1 MHALIFIHNLRTMYI
16 LRYYWAKET
25 DNLSKNS
32 VVTLFFASPFNLGK
46 LCDRIV
52 DQCSIIIFQNLT
64 FWAAETSR

>member
-25 DNLSKNS
+25 DNLSNNS
-32 VVTLFFASPFNLGK
+32 LVTLFFASPFNLGK
-46 LCDRIV
+46 LCDSIV
-52 DQCSIIIFQNLT
+52 DLCSIIIFQNLN